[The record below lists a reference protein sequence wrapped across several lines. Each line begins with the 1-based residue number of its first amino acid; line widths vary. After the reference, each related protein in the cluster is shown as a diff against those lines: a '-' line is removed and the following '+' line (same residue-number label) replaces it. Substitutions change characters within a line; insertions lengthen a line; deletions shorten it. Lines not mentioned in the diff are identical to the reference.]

1 VTATAA
7 EAEVTA
13 APPLVAGEAVSFGF
27 VVTAEE
33 MESFAALSGDRNPL
47 HADTDYARTRGFA
60 GPVVYGGL
68 LTAKVSRLV
77 GMELPTRDCV
87 WTHLDIDF
95 RNPLYVGEP
104 ATLAAEI
111 LDVSEAVHAARLR
124 FRIATGDRLVARGT
138 AELVYGDG
146 APAPAAR

>member
-1 VTATAA
+1 VTAAA
-7 EAEVTA
+7 VSAA
-13 APPLVAGEAVSFGF
+13 APPLTPGQAVSFSF
-27 VVTAEE
+27 VVAADE
-33 MESFAALSGDRNPL
+33 MAAFATLSGDRNPL
-47 HADTDYARTRGFA
+47 HSDADHARARGFA

-68 LTAKVSRLV
+68 LAAKVSRLV

-95 RNPLYVGEP
+95 RAPLYVGEP

-111 LDVSEAVHAARLR
+111 VEVSEAVRAARLR
-124 FRIATGDRLVARGT
+124 FRIAAATGGRLVARGT

-146 APAPAAR
+146 AAR